1 MKSKIERRVKNE
13 KRSYYGFFCSFN
25 INLFCNELYFIC
37 CQSLSYAQTV
47 KPRYSI
53 EANTY
58 TDLSINGGKASCY
71 SFVEAEKVQKIVGK
85 QTLQKQGFLW
95 TWSTVSGA
103 TWTDKDSSNHLSMLH
118 TKSGLSSGTYRIETV
133 FTLTANDGKTETITV
148 YSEEVAI

>member
-1 MKSKIERRVKNE
+1 MKKEVITA
-13 KRSYYGFFCSFN
+13 FFAASILTFSAMNYTSFAA
-25 INLFCNELYFIC
+25 E
-37 CQSLSYAQTV
+37 SLSYAQTV

-133 FTLTANDGKTETITV
+133 FTLTANDGKSETITV

>member
-1 MKSKIERRVKNE
+1 MWTLCGV
-13 KRSYYGFFCSFN
+13 
-25 INLFCNELYFIC
+25 
-37 CQSLSYAQTV
+37 A
-47 KPRYSI
+47 
-53 EANTY
+53 
-58 TDLSINGGKASCY
+58 LSINGGKASCY

>member
-1 MKSKIERRVKNE
+1 MKKEVITA
-13 KRSYYGFFCSFN
+13 FFAASILTFSAMNYTSFAA
-25 INLFCNELYFIC
+25 E
-37 CQSLSYAQTV
+37 SLSYAQT
-47 KPRYSI
+47 YSI

>member
-1 MKSKIERRVKNE
+1 MKKEVITA
-13 KRSYYGFFCSFN
+13 FFAASILTFSAMNYTSFAA
-25 INLFCNELYFIC
+25 E
-37 CQSLSYAQTV
+37 SLSYAQTV

-58 TDLSINGGKASCY
+58 TDLSISGGKASCY

-118 TKSGLSSGTYRIETV
+118 TKSVLSSGTYRIETV

>member
-1 MKSKIERRVKNE
+1 MLP
-13 KRSYYGFFCSFN
+13 
-25 INLFCNELYFIC
+25 NLYHI
-37 CQSLSYAQTV
+37 